1 MDAEVRRLVEES
13 CVQVSVGTVI
23 NPNIP
28 ALSIFFQTYTT
39 EEIKHKSVFFSH
51 LSKTENKQVC
61 VFLKPVF
68 STYYLSRKSLKPT
81 ILPQLP
87 ILNRIKNRLN
97 EIGCWLQQ
105 HLTGYMYK
113 CSKII

>member
-1 MDAEVRRLVEES
+1 MDTEVRRLVEKS
-13 CVQVSVGTVI
+13 LFQVSVDTII

-28 ALSIFFQTYTT
+28 ALSIFLQTYTT
-39 EEIKHKSVFFSH
+39 DEIKHKLVFS
-51 LSKTENKQVC
+51 ENKQVC

-68 STYYLSRKSLKPT
+68 STYYLSRNSLKST

-87 ILNRIKNRLN
+87 ILNRIKNCLN
-97 EIGCWLQQ
+97 EIGYWLQQ
-105 HLTGYMYK
+105 HLTVYIYK